1 MRVEIGEKIQRL
13 FHLISISDKY
23 PNDLCCKIQRSLESS
38 ITNLDGNK
46 FQSGTVI
53 YLTARK
59 HIVSN
64 YLDMLYMIRAIT
76 KYPEELMC

>member
-1 MRVEIGEKIQRL
+1 MQWL
-13 FHLISISDKY
+13 PHLISVSDKY
-23 PNDLCCKIQRSLESS
+23 PNDFCYKIQRSLEGS

-46 FQSGTVI
+46 FQSGPVV
-53 YLTARK
+53 YLKACK

-76 KYPEELMC
+76 KYLEESMC